1 MLSLHSLAQGSFPLG
16 GFVSVSDFED
26 KFQRAIVELQ
36 KTYKE
41 NSEKG
46 FWATVFKLYLSLMKA
61 LRMRPIQ
68 YASFGGMWLRN
79 AVFFLILMSTI
90 DLVLNHDKFQF
101 VQLEWWGLNAVG
113 AAIYATIV
121 TATNMSQFKRLG
133 LSRWEDL

>member
-1 MLSLHSLAQGSFPLG
+1 MSS
-16 GFVSVSDFED
+16 FED
-26 KFQRAIVELQ
+26 KFQKAIVELQ
-36 KTYKE
+36 GIGEE
-41 NSEKG
+41 NSKKG
-46 FWATVFKLYLSLMKA
+46 FWAAVFKFYISLMKT

-101 VQLEWWGLNAVG
+101 MQLDWWGFNAVG

-121 TATNMSQFKRLG
+121 TAMNMSQYKRLG